1 MRGAP
6 ALTQRRGGYVGGTGT
21 PASGLWGTLADLP
34 FILSPVLGL
43 AGSMPVSAGG
53 LLAGRSRASTAPPPH
68 FMASFFHLQNADSH
82 CLQHPVGASLP
93 HPRPPRKRLRN
104 SPSSY
109 TVSNITFPSAERKGR
124 MFWGA
129 EELFGVEL

>member
-53 LLAGRSRASTAPPPH
+53 LLAGRSRASTAPPPPFHGLIFPFAKCRQSLSAASCGSFPTPPPPPQKETEEFSLQLYCQQHH
-68 FMASFFHLQNADSH
+68 FS
-82 CLQHPVGASLP
+82 
-93 HPRPPRKRLRN
+93 
-104 SPSSY
+104 
-109 TVSNITFPSAERKGR
+109 
-124 MFWGA
+124 
-129 EELFGVEL
+129 